1 MPHGKETIMWTLW
14 VHVCACKVE
23 REKNVEETQGRK
35 AKKKK
40 SEREFGHGKAR
51 LMLAIDNK
59 GRKRGGKKHTIHLK
73 NSPSLKAPQ
82 RLCNR
87 KGLLSAIFSP
97 CFSFGAVSE
106 G

>member
-1 MPHGKETIMWTLW
+1 MAKRLLCGHYGFMCVL
-14 VHVCACKVE
+14 VRL
-23 REKNVEETQGRK
+23 REKKMWRK
-35 AKKKK
+35 LKGGKQKKKK

>member
-1 MPHGKETIMWTLW
+1 MDIMG

-23 REKNVEETQGRK
+23 REKNVEETKGRK

-59 GRKRGGKKHTIHLK
+59 GRKRGGKKGMQFTLK
-73 NSPSLKAPQ
+73 TLK
-82 RLCNR
+82 
-87 KGLLSAIFSP
+87 
-97 CFSFGAVSE
+97 V
-106 G
+106 